1 MFMLHVPRFACLPL
15 LLFICLP
22 VLNAQ
27 KQITRDEYIS
37 FYRDISVTEMKR
49 TGIPASITLAQGVL
63 ESGSGNSRLARE
75 ANNHFGIKCHDW
87 TGPSVRHDDDA
98 PGECFRK
105 YKSAEESYRDHSDFL
120 MTRARYAFL
129 FDYKSNDYKN
139 WAHGLKKA
147 GYATNPKYAHLLI
160 DIIENN
166 KLYQY
171 DDAKNN
177 SVKSKI
183 KHSISAYGGVVVP
196 KAGDEEFLRRLSDSG
211 IREINGIPF
220 MFSKEGDNFKLLK
233 RETRIG
239 AGRLA
244 RWNELDK
251 KSILFNGQIVF
262 LGSKKNKAAFKTHTV
277 TSGESWYSISQRYG
291 IKTNKLLNKNKKV
304 SGLPVREGQEIRLK

>member
-1 MFMLHVPRFACLPL
+1 MLHVSRFVCYLL
-15 LLFICLP
+15 LLFMFLP

-27 KQITRDEYIS
+27 KQITREEYIQRFS
-37 FYRDISVTEMKR
+37 DISVKEMKR
-49 TGIPASITLAQGVL
+49 SGIPASITLAQGIL

-87 TGPSVRHDDDA
+87 TGPSIRHDDDA

-129 FDYKSNDYKN
+129 FDYKPDDYKN

-147 GYATNPKYAHLLI
+147 GYATNPRYANLLI

-166 KLYQY
+166 ELQRY
-171 DDAKNN
+171 DN
-177 SVKSKI
+177 SKYNPGKSKT
-183 KHSISAYGGVVVP
+183 KPSISVSSGIVIP
-196 KAGDEEFLRRLSDSG
+196 KTGDEDFLRRLSDSG

-220 MFSKEGDNFKLLK
+220 MFADEGDNFKMLK
-233 RETRIG
+233 KETHIG

-251 KSILFNGQIVF
+251 RSILFNGQIVF
-262 LGSKKNKAAFKTHTV
+262 LGAKKNKAAFKTHTV

-304 SGLPVREGQEIRLK
+304 SGLPVREGQVIRLK

>member
-1 MFMLHVPRFACLPL
+1 MLYVSRFICYLL
-15 LLFICLP
+15 LLFMFLP

-27 KQITRDEYIS
+27 KQITREEYIQRFS
-37 FYRDISVTEMKR
+37 DISVKEMKR
-49 TGIPASITLAQGVL
+49 SGIPASITLAQGVL

-87 TGPSVRHDDDA
+87 TGPSIRHDDDA

-129 FDYKSNDYKN
+129 FDYKSDDYKN

-147 GYATNPKYAHLLI
+147 GYATNPRYANLLI

-166 KLYQY
+166 ELYRY
-171 DDAKNN
+171 DNTKINTAKSNRTKPSM
-177 SVKSKI
+177 SVSSGI
-183 KHSISAYGGVVVP
+183 VVP
-196 KAGDEEFLRRLSDSG
+196 KAGDEDFLRRLSNSG
-211 IREINGIPF
+211 IREINGVPF
-220 MFSKEGDNFKLLK
+220 MFAQEGDNFKMLK
-233 RETRIG
+233 KETSIG

-251 KSILFNGQIVF
+251 RSILYNGQIVF
-262 LGSKKNKAAFKTHTV
+262 LGAKKNSAAFKTHTV
-277 TSGESWYSISQRYG
+277 VSGESWYSISQRYG
-291 IKTNKLLNKNKKV
+291 IKTDKLLRKNKNV
-304 SGLPVREGQEIRLK
+304 SGAPVREGQVVRLK